1 MVESL
6 EVERDPV
13 LEALTNLSEVATSSA
28 SDLAELNE
36 DLAILRRNRLQGWTW
51 RRIIADTDSPNP
63 LSLLTKIAAD
73 LARACGGFRRAL
85 AVGLRRE
92 GLQVTEIATL
102 FEVSRQRVSA
112 LLRPVGTAGTDDTD
126 DSEEVEEP
134 ASEAM

>member
-1 MVESL
+1 MVDSL
-6 EVERDPV
+6 EIERDPV
-13 LEALTNLSEVATSSA
+13 LEALTNLSAVATSSA
-28 SDLAELNE
+28 NDLADLNE

-51 RRIIADTDSPNP
+51 RRIITDANSPNP

-92 GLQVTEIATL
+92 GLQVTEIAGL

-112 LLRPVGTAGTDDTD
+112 LLRPPGVGGAD
-126 DSEEVEEP
+126 EEVDAVDEL

>member
-1 MVESL
+1 MVDSL
-6 EVERDPV
+6 EVEQDPV
-13 LEALTNLSEVATSSA
+13 LEALTNLSEIATSSA

-51 RRIIADTDSPNP
+51 RRIVTDADSPNP

-112 LLRPVGTAGTDDTD
+112 LLRPGNTAGT
-126 DSEEVEEP
+126 EESQAPEEP